1 MSQRRS
7 SETLS
12 HDTYEQAPI
21 GISYM
26 DRDGRV
32 LRANSAFCK
41 LLGFDTR
48 EIESKL
54 IIEITHVEDI
64 VHNQGELERLWR
76 GEIKVIDVEKRYVCA
91 DGRDLWVRATTA
103 LVRDESG
110 APSCSVEFLRDISAR
125 KDLAAAL
132 LQNQRLLRAVITDL
146 PVAIRA
152 CDVAG
157 RVFLHNPAAAQL
169 FALKTPDDSAG
180 STPDL
185 PAVEMFLPDGKTPVP
200 HQEWPLARALRGE
213 NVTNVELLIA
223 PVGGAVRT
231 TLGSARRLTDQ
242 NGECLGAVAI
252 TQDVTEK
259 KKLERELANAQ
270 KLESIGQ
277 LAAGIAHE
285 INTPTQF
292 IGDNIRFLQESV
304 GEMLGVLDRL
314 LSLGAAQDAM
324 ISAKELAT
332 LFATMD
338 MGYLR
343 EEVPRAIVQSLDG
356 VERIS
361 KIVGAMKDFSH
372 PATEKAPYDLNRAIL
387 STITVAT
394 NEWKYVADIVTDLA
408 ADLPFVPVMPGA
420 FNQVVLNILVNAA
433 HAIGAAN
440 ATTVATKGVI
450 TVSTR
455 KHQNWAEIR
464 IKDSGCGMPQEVRD
478 RIFDPFFTTKG
489 VGKGTGQGLAIAHD
503 VIVKK
508 HHGTITVDTAPGLGT
523 TFVLRLPL
531 EATDAAAAAA

>member
-1 MSQRRS
+1 
-7 SETLS
+7 
-12 HDTYEQAPI
+12 
-21 GISYM
+21 
-26 DRDGRV
+26 
-32 LRANSAFCK
+32 
-41 LLGFDTR
+41 
-48 EIESKL
+48 
-54 IIEITHVEDI
+54 
-64 VHNQGELERLWR
+64 
-76 GEIKVIDVEKRYVCA
+76 
-91 DGRDLWVRATTA
+91 
-103 LVRDESG
+103 
-110 APSCSVEFLRDISAR
+110 
-125 KDLAAAL
+125 
-132 LQNQRLLRAVITDL
+132 
-146 PVAIRA
+146 
-152 CDVAG
+152 
-157 RVFLHNPAAAQL
+157 
-169 FALKTPDDSAG
+169 
-180 STPDL
+180 
-185 PAVEMFLPDGKTPVP
+185 
-200 HQEWPLARALRGE
+200 
-213 NVTNVELLIA
+213 
-223 PVGGAVRT
+223 
-231 TLGSARRLTDQ
+231 
-242 NGECLGAVAI
+242 
-252 TQDVTEK
+252 
-259 KKLERELANAQ
+259 
-270 KLESIGQ
+270 
-277 LAAGIAHE
+277 
-285 INTPTQF
+285 
-292 IGDNIRFLQESV
+292 
-304 GEMLGVLDRL
+304 
-314 LSLGAAQDAM
+314 
-324 ISAKELAT
+324 
-332 LFATMD
+332 
-338 MGYLR
+338 
-343 EEVPRAIVQSLDG
+343 VQSLDG

>member
-1 MSQRRS
+1 MAQCRS

-12 HDTYEQAPI
+12 HDTFEQAPI

-26 DRDGRV
+26 DRDGRI
-32 LRANSAFCK
+32 LRANPAFCK

-48 EIESKL
+48 EIESK
-54 IIEITHVEDI
+54 IISEVTHEGDI
-64 VHNQGELERLWR
+64 AHNAAELERLWR
-76 GEIKVIDVEKRYVCA
+76 GDIEVIDVEKRYMRV
-91 DGRDLWVRATTA
+91 DGCPLWVRATTA
-103 LVRDESG
+103 LVKEETGS
-110 APSCSVEFLRDISAR
+110 PSCSVEFLRDISAR

-132 LQNQRLLRAVITDL
+132 IQNQQLLKAVIADL

-152 CDVAG
+152 CDVEG

-169 FALKTPDDSAG
+169 FAMRTPDDAVG

-185 PAVEMFLPDGKTPVP
+185 RAVEMFLPDGKTLIPY
-200 HQEWPLARALRGE
+200 EERPLARALRGE

-223 PVGGAVRT
+223 QSGGAVRT
-231 TLGSARRLTDQ
+231 TLGSARRLTGQ

-252 TQDVTEK
+252 TQDVTER

-292 IGDNIRFLQESV
+292 IGDNVRFLQESV
-304 GEMLGVLDRL
+304 GELLGVVDRL
-314 LSLGAAQDAM
+314 LKLGATQDAAM
-324 ISAKELAT
+324 ISAEDLEA
-332 LFATMD
+332 LFAAVDIT
-338 MGYLR
+338 YLR
-343 EEVPRAIVQSLDG
+343 EELPKAIVQSLDG

-361 KIVGAMKDFSH
+361 RIVGAMKEFSH
-372 PATEKAPYDLNRAIL
+372 PATEKAPHDLNRAIL

-394 NEWKYVADIVTDLA
+394 NEWKYVADVVTDLA

-440 ATTVATKGVI
+440 AATTRTKGVI

-455 KHQNWAEIR
+455 KHQDWAEIR
-464 IKDSGCGMPQEVRD
+464 IKDSGCGMPQEIRD

-503 VIVKK
+503 VIVNK
-508 HHGTITVDTAPGLGT
+508 HHGTIAVETAPGSGT
-523 TFVLRLPL
+523 TFVVRLPL
-531 EATDAAAAAA
+531 HATDAAAA

>member
-1 MSQRRS
+1 MAQRRS

-12 HDTYEQAPI
+12 HDTFEQAPI

-26 DRDGRV
+26 DRDGRI

-41 LLGFDTR
+41 LLGFETR
-48 EIESKL
+48 EIESRF
-54 IIEITHVEDI
+54 ISEVTHPGDI
-64 VHNQGELERLWR
+64 AHNAAELERLWR
-76 GEIKVIDVEKRYVCA
+76 AEIEVIDVEKRYVRA
-91 DGRDLWVRATTA
+91 DGGELWVRATTA
-103 LVRDESG
+103 LIREASG

-132 LQNQRLLRAVITDL
+132 LQNQRLLQAVIADL
-146 PVAIRA
+146 PIAIRA
-152 CDVAG
+152 CNVEG

-169 FALKTPDDSAG
+169 YALRTPHESTE

-185 PAVEMFLPDGKTPVP
+185 LAVEIFLPDGKTPVP
-200 HQEWPLARALRGE
+200 PQERPLARALRGE

-223 PVGGAVRT
+223 QSGGAVRT
-231 TLGSARRLTDQ
+231 TLGSARRLTGQ

-252 TQDVTEK
+252 TQDVTER

-304 GEMLGVLDRL
+304 GEMFRVVDRL
-314 LSLGAAQDAM
+314 LKLGATQDAAM
-324 ISAKELAT
+324 ISAKELEA
-332 LFATMD
+332 LFATVD
-338 MGYLR
+338 ITYLR
-343 EEVPRAIVQSLDG
+343 EEVPKAIAQSLDG

-361 KIVGAMKDFSH
+361 RIVGAMKEFSH
-372 PATEKAPYDLNRAIL
+372 PATEKAPHDLNRAIL

-394 NEWKYVADIVTDLA
+394 NEWKYVADVVTDLA

-440 ATTVATKGVI
+440 AATKGVI

-455 KHQNWAEIR
+455 KHQDWAEIR
-464 IKDSGCGMPQEVRD
+464 IKDSGCGMPQEIRE

-489 VGKGTGQGLAIAHD
+489 VGKGTGQGLTIAHD

-508 HHGTITVDTAPGLGT
+508 HHGSIAVETAPGLGT

-531 EATDAAAAAA
+531 DATDVAAA

>member
-1 MSQRRS
+1 MAQRRS

-12 HDTYEQAPI
+12 HETFEQAPI
-21 GISYM
+21 GIAYA

-48 EIESKL
+48 DIESKF
-54 IIEITHVEDI
+54 IAEVTHEADI
-64 VHNQGELERLWR
+64 AHNAAELERLWR
-76 GEIKVIDVEKRYVCA
+76 GDIEVIDVEKRYMRT
-91 DGRDLWVRATTA
+91 DGRPLWVRATTA
-103 LVRDESG
+103 LVREETG

-132 LQNQRLLRAVITDL
+132 LQNQRLLQAVIADL

-152 CDVAG
+152 CDVEG
-157 RVFLHNPAAAQL
+157 RVFLHNPAAEQL
-169 FALKTPDDSAG
+169 FAMSTTDNSG
-180 STPDL
+180 STGL
-185 PAVEMFLPDGKTPVP
+185 LAIEVFLPDGKTPVP
-200 HQEWPLARALRGE
+200 HEDRPLARALRGE

-223 PVGGAVRT
+223 QSGGAVRT
-231 TLGSARRLTDQ
+231 TLGSARRLTGQD
-242 NGECLGAVAI
+242 GECLGAVAI
-252 TQDVTEK
+252 TQDVTER

-304 GEMLGVLDRL
+304 GEMLGIFDRML
-314 LSLGAAQDAM
+314 KLGDTQDGAM
-324 ISAKELAT
+324 ISGKELET
-332 LFATMD
+332 LFAAVD
-338 MGYLR
+338 MTYLR
-343 EEVPRAIVQSLDG
+343 EEVPKAIAQSLDG
-356 VERIS
+356 IERIS
-361 KIVGAMKDFSH
+361 RIVGAMKEFSH
-372 PATEKAPYDLNRAIL
+372 PATEKAPHDLNRAIL

-394 NEWKYVADIVTDLA
+394 NEWKYVADVVTDLA

-440 ATTVATKGVI
+440 AATAGTKGVI
-450 TVSTR
+450 TVSTC
-455 KHQNWAEIR
+455 KHQDWAEIR
-464 IKDSGCGMPQEVRD
+464 IKDSGCGMPQEIRD

-508 HHGTITVDTAPGLGT
+508 HHGTITVETAPGFGT

-531 EATDAAAAAA
+531 DANDAAAA